1 MDEKINLL
9 IRADTMPIQNG
20 KRRDSF
26 SIFAE
31 ILDVARNGALKTHL
45 MYGAKLNYSQVN
57 KHIKSLQ
64 DAQLLKKVQ
73 LNEKSGYETT
83 QRGFEFLQAYT
94 EIKVLVSPNS
104 HNSRIPIRRP
114 KRVVDLHP
122 ELLKIKSARA

>member
-1 MDEKINLL
+1 
-9 IRADTMPIQNG
+9 MPIHNG

-83 QRGFEFLQAYT
+83 QRGLEFLRAYA
-94 EIKVLVSPNS
+94 EIKVLVRPNS
-104 HNSRIPIRRP
+104 YNSRLPISRP
-114 KRVVDLHP
+114 KRILDLHADC
-122 ELLKIKSARA
+122 LNIKNK

>member
-1 MDEKINLL
+1 MDKKINLL
-9 IRADTMPIQNG
+9 IRARTMPIHNG
-20 KRRDSF
+20 KRRDNF

-83 QRGFEFLQAYT
+83 QRGIEFLRAYT
-94 EIKVLVSPNS
+94 EIKILVSPNS
-104 HNSRIPIRRP
+104 YNPRLPISRP
-114 KRVVDLHP
+114 KRIVDLHADW
-122 ELLKIKSARA
+122 LNIKNK